1 MSEFFPSRSIA
12 WISCGKSISLLSG
25 REKWKYFLITFLQ
38 FSSAIL
44 DLIAL
49 FMIGIVSLSLG
60 SSNSTDQSSGLLG
73 SSLLLFNGAFENNED
88 FVLVAGFAIFFLLV
102 AKSIIS
108 LYTTRKLILFLARV
122 SAKKSD
128 EIYSNFMKQD
138 LTFIQRFSSQG
149 VVSALN
155 QGVSNAI
162 LGILSS
168 LALMVSE
175 LGLLL
180 IITIGLS
187 FVDPVGTIFAMT
199 YFVLIFWILQKTLSD
214 LNRNAGRK
222 RINLEIKA
230 TTLIQESIESFR
242 EITVMGR
249 LPFALQSLSDV
260 RSRSVQAFADAQWV
274 SLVPKYFMETALVF
288 GAGMLGLYQFVLS
301 DSTNILSSVAVFF
314 AAGSRVLP
322 SVLRIQ
328 SAVGSMTN
336 YTGASEFT
344 FEFIEQI
351 PQYDSQTTEFE
362 IKVDTKE
369 TSIKNFI
376 PKISLKSVNYKYSG
390 DAKFALKN
398 ISFEIPAGSSLAL
411 VGPTGSGKST
421 LVDLIVGLIPPDN
434 GTVLIDGY
442 QPKEMM
448 QVWPNQI
455 GYVPQQVFLSNSTVR
470 ENVAFACSLEEID
483 DEKVWSALEKTQ
495 LQSFFQ
501 DSKFGLYT
509 PIGEHG
515 VKLSGG
521 QRQRLGLARALY
533 ANPKILIL
541 DESTSALDAET
552 EAAISKS
559 LDSLKG
565 DVTLVYIAHRL
576 ASIQKVNTVVYLERG
591 EILAMGTFEHVRAS
605 VPKFELHSALMGLK

>member
-1 MSEFFPSRSIA
+1 MNKVFPSRSLV
-12 WISCGKSISLLSG
+12 WTSCSKSIALLSRG
-25 REKWKYFLITFLQ
+25 EKWKYFRITFLQ

-60 SSNSTDQSSGLLG
+60 SRNSIDQSSGFLG
-73 SSLLLFNGAFENNED
+73 SSLLRFNEIFENNEI
-88 FVLVAGFAIFFLLV
+88 FVLFAGLAIIFLLV

-108 LYTTRKLILFLARV
+108 LFTTRKLILFLARV

-128 EIYSNFMKQD
+128 KIYSNFMKQD
-138 LTFIQRFSSQG
+138 VTFIQRFSSQG

-168 LALMVSE
+168 LSLLVSE

-180 IITIGLS
+180 IITVGLC
-187 FVDPVGTIFAMT
+187 FVDPIGTLVAIT
-199 YFVLIFWILQKTLSD
+199 YFALIFWILQKTLSD

-222 RINLEIKA
+222 RIDLEIKA
-230 TTLIQESIESFR
+230 TTLIQESIQSFR
-242 EITVMGR
+242 ELVVLGR
-249 LPFALQSLSDV
+249 LPFALKGLSEV

-274 SLVPKYFMETALVF
+274 SLVPKYFMETALVL

-301 DSTNILSSVAVFF
+301 DSANVLSSVAIFF

-336 YTGASEFT
+336 YAGASEFT

-351 PQYDSQTTEFE
+351 PQSDSQATEID
-362 IKVDTKE
+362 IKINAEEKL
-369 TSIKNFI
+369 IKSFI
-376 PKISLKSVNYKYSG
+376 PKISLSSVDYKYSS
-390 DAKFALKN
+390 DSNFALKN
-398 ISFEIPAGSSLAL
+398 ISLEIPAGSSLAL

-421 LVDLIVGLIPPDN
+421 LVDLIVGMIPPDN
-434 GTVLIDGY
+434 GTILIDRY

-448 QVWPNQI
+448 QIWPNQI
-455 GYVPQQVFLSNSTVR
+455 GYVPQQVFLSNSTLR
-470 ENVAFACSLEEID
+470 ENVAFACSIDEID
-483 DEKVWSALEKTQ
+483 DEKVWIALEKTQ
-495 LQSFFQ
+495 LKSFFQ
-501 DSKFGLYT
+501 NSKLGLDT

-521 QRQRLGLARALY
+521 QRQRVGLARSLY

-541 DESTSALDAET
+541 DEATSALDSET
-552 EAAISKS
+552 EAAISKAIE
-559 LDSLKG
+559 SLKE
-565 DVTLVYIAHRL
+565 DVTLVFIAHRL
-576 ASIQKVNTVVYLERG
+576 ATIRNVDTVVYLQHG
-591 EILAMGTFEHVRAS
+591 EILAMGTFEHVRSS
-605 VPKFELHSALMGLK
+605 VPKFDLQSSLMGLA